1 MKKKL
6 IYLISFILVISC
18 SKDKDEN
25 EEVVADERMANSAI
39 TNIYASGKVSEQT
52 PAEAKQTIFGKW
64 DVGGSSSK
72 NISGSKSLSECTF
85 NFIEFTDKSYIMSLS
100 ITGPDGPESGS
111 IFGNY
116 ALIEADGLVTEVRLY
131 FSVSGDDIHIATLSN
146 IEVVEKA
153 SGGFDATFDINFEID
168 LGDIDIVC
176 ADLGGSY
183 SADKEP
189 AMEETLSAGVDSNHY
204 KVVRNWQ
211 MTSYADSDGLVLSDV
226 LLDYCL
232 RNQYDPVMGEYTEV
246 LDPDCIVPS
255 TFQVNLS
262 TFGTYV
268 TMTLDE
274 SGSPLEIQTGTWT
287 WANDEQTQ
295 FYVDDDWTGN
305 ISELSTTNWQFYEV
319 HDTTDFRADY
329 IFDAVP

>member
-1 MKKKL
+1 MKKIFYLTSFFL
-6 IYLISFILVISC
+6 IISC

-25 EEVVADERMANSAI
+25 EEVVADERMADSAI

-52 PAEAKQTIFGKW
+52 AAEAKQIIFGKW

-72 NISGSKSLSECTF
+72 NMSGSKNLSECTF
-85 NFIEFTDKSYIMSLS
+85 NFIEFTDKSYIMNLS

-111 IFGNY
+111 IFGDY
-116 ALIEADGLVTEVRLY
+116 TLIEVDGLVTEVRLY
-131 FSVSGDDIHIATLSN
+131 FSVSGDNIHIATLTN

-168 LGDIDIVC
+168 LGDVDIVC

-204 KVVRNWQ
+204 KVVRNWLI
-211 MTSYADSDGLVLSDV
+211 TSYVDSDGLELSGFF
-226 LLDYCL
+226 LDYCL
-232 RNQYDPVMGEYTEV
+232 NEELNPETGEYIEV

-255 TFQVNLS
+255 GFQVNLS

-268 TMTLDE
+268 VMTLDE
-274 SGSPLEIQTGTWT
+274 TGSPLEIDTGTWT

-319 HDTTDFRADY
+319 HDSTDFRADY
-329 IFDAVP
+329 TFEAVP

>member
-1 MKKKL
+1 MKKIL
-6 IYLISFILVISC
+6 IYLINLILLISC
-18 SKDKDEN
+18 SKDKVEN
-25 EEVVADERMANSAI
+25 DNLVADDRMANSAI

-52 PAEAKQTIFGKW
+52 AAEAKQTIFGKW
-64 DVGGSSSK
+64 NVGGASSK
-72 NISGSKSLSECTF
+72 NLTSSKGISECTF

-100 ITGPDGPESGS
+100 ITGPEGPESGS

-116 ALIEADGLVTEVRLY
+116 ALIEAEGLVTEVRLY
-131 FSVSGDDIHIATLSN
+131 FSVSGDDVHIATLTN

-153 SGGFDATFDINFEID
+153 SGGFDATFDINFDID

-189 AMEETLSAGVDSNHY
+189 AMEETLSAGEDSNHY
-204 KVVRNWQ
+204 KIVRNWQ
-211 MTSYADSDGLVLSDV
+211 MTSYSDSDGLILSDV

-232 RNQYDPVMGEYTEV
+232 YEQPNPVLGEYTEV
-246 LDPDCIVPS
+246 LDPDCIVPT

-268 TMTLDE
+268 TLTLDE
-274 SGSPLEIQTGTWT
+274 TGSTLEIQTGTWT

-319 HDTTDFRADY
+319 HDSTDFRADY
-329 IFDAVP
+329 TFVAVP

>member
-1 MKKKL
+1 MKKIL
-6 IYLISFILVISC
+6 IYFFSFVLIISC

-39 TNIYASGKVSEQT
+39 TNIYGSGKVSEQT
-52 PAEAKQTIFGKW
+52 AAQAKQTIFGKW

-72 NISGSKSLSECTF
+72 NISSSKSLSECTF
-85 NFIEFTDKSYIMSLS
+85 NFIEFTDKSYIMNLS
-100 ITGPDGPESGS
+100 IVGPDGPESGS

-116 ALIEADGLVTEVRLY
+116 ELIETDGLVTEVRLN
-131 FSVSGDDIHIATLSN
+131 FSVAGENIHIASLTD
-146 IEVVEKA
+146 IEVTETT
-153 SGGFDATFDINFEID
+153 SGFDATFNINFVID

-176 ADLGGSY
+176 TDLGGSY

-189 AMEETLSAGVDSNHY
+189 AMEETLAAGADTNHF
-204 KVVRNWQ
+204 KIVRNWQ
-211 MTSYADSDGLVLSDV
+211 MTSYEDSDGLVLSDF
-226 LLDYCL
+226 LRDYCVYEEY
-232 RNQYDPVMGEYTEV
+232 NPDTGEYTEI
-246 LDPDCIVPS
+246 LDPDCIIPS

-268 TMTLDE
+268 TMLLDE
-274 SGSPLEIQTGTWT
+274 AGSPSQIETGTWS

-305 ISELSTTNWQFYEV
+305 ISALSITNWEFYEV
-319 HDTTDFRADY
+319 HDFTDFRADWT
-329 IFDAVP
+329 FSAVP

>member
-1 MKKKL
+1 MKKIL
-6 IYLISFILVISC
+6 YLISFLLVISC

-25 EEVVADERMANSAI
+25 EEIVADERMADSAM

-131 FSVSGDDIHIATLSN
+131 FSVSGDDIHIATLTN
-146 IEVVEKA
+146 IEVVERA

-189 AMEETLSAGVDSNHY
+189 AMEETLSADLDSNHY
-204 KVVRNWQ
+204 KVVRNWL
-211 MTSYADSDGLVLSDV
+211 MTSYTDSDGLVLSNV

-232 RNQYDPVMGEYTEV
+232 VDQYNSETGETTEV
-246 LDPDCIVPS
+246 LDPDCVVPS
-255 TFQVNLS
+255 GFQVNLS

-274 SGSPLEIQTGTWT
+274 TGSPLEIGTGNWT

-305 ISELSTTNWQFYEV
+305 ISELSITNWEFYEV
-319 HDTTDFRADY
+319 HDFTDFRADWT
-329 IFDAVP
+329 FSAVP

>member
-1 MKKKL
+1 MKY
-6 IYLISFILVISC
+6 IFYLISFFLVISC
-18 SKDKDEN
+18 SKDKDDN
-25 EEVVADERMANSAI
+25 EGVVADERMADSAM

-52 PAEAKQTIFGKW
+52 AAEAKQTIFGKW

-72 NISGSKSLSECTF
+72 SISGSKSLSECTF
-85 NFIEFTDKSYIMSLS
+85 NFIEFTDKSYIMNLS

-131 FSVSGDDIHIATLSN
+131 FSVSGDDIHIATLTN

-153 SGGFDATFDINFEID
+153 SGGFDATFNINFEVD

-204 KVVRNWQ
+204 KMVRNWQ
-211 MTSYADSDGLVLSDV
+211 MTSYADSDGLVLSDI

-232 RNQYDPVMGEYTEV
+232 REQYDPVMGEYTEV

-274 SGSPLEIQTGTWT
+274 SGSPLEIQTGIWT

-329 IFDAVP
+329 TFSAVP

>member
-1 MKKKL
+1 MKK
-6 IYLISFILVISC
+6 IFYLISFFLIISC

-25 EEVVADERMANSAI
+25 EEVIADDRMADSAI

-52 PAEAKQTIFGKW
+52 AVEAKQTIFGKW

-72 NISGSKSLSECTF
+72 NMSGFKNLSECTF
-85 NFIEFTDKSYIMSLS
+85 NFIEFTDKSYIMNLS

-116 ALIEADGLVTEVRLY
+116 ALIEADGLVTEVHLY
-131 FSVSGDDIHIATLSN
+131 FSVSGDDIHIATLTN
-146 IEVVEKA
+146 IEVVERA

-204 KVVRNWQ
+204 KVVRNWL
-211 MTSYADSDGLVLSDV
+211 MTSYSDSDGLVLSNV

-232 RNQYDPVMGEYTEV
+232 IDQYNSETGETTEV
-246 LDPDCIVPS
+246 LDPDCVVPS
-255 TFQVNLS
+255 GFQVNLS

-274 SGSPLEIQTGTWT
+274 TGSPLEIGTGNWT

-305 ISELSTTNWQFYEV
+305 ISELSITNWEFYEV
-319 HDTTDFRADY
+319 HDFTDFRADWT
-329 IFDAVP
+329 FSAVP